1 MDDSPNSDSPRAF
14 WAGVIFWTLLC
25 LIAIAVRGVR
35 WEEGLERA
43 QVLLNITPYPDG
55 HPHHRW
61 VWNGF
66 SIHYYLT
73 GAVLW
78 LTESATLICGGRQF
92 IATLAIHL
100 PVYGLTWILTRRV
113 FPAHLA
119 ALLGFVGANTVF
131 QSYMPILPWAT
142 KATSGIIG
150 MGWAFAVLLAFAA
163 GRWRTAGLLFGLM
176 PLVHLGQWPMIL
188 LTALATL
195 GWLCYQGERESVKQM
210 LRWAGAG
217 LLCCLVFAVAQR
229 PVLVPDPTEGAYY
242 SDADGQKIWA
252 EYTTHEDM
260 HRALT
265 DWPRFGLMGNSNMA
279 LIAVLLLTWPYALRA
294 ASGTRR
300 YGPWLLLFTYAL
312 LSSAAIWFAQV
323 VHHFTGTDVPYIVV
337 SWMPYRLT
345 IHVSMLL
352 LCITA
357 AHALRR
363 DTQQLSLP
371 AFAALTWLAILP
383 LWPWLLPET
392 WVSRYFSTP
401 ETAIFLLIGGTI
413 MHTIAD
419 MAPRSLLRRCYVG
432 GLVPGAVAL
441 GAYHQMAAATIAAG
455 IGLAIVA
462 TWCPRCCTLSR
473 RWQSVSLATL
483 GLMAMGH
490 VLSVEWQTR
499 EHLPVSP
506 FEAAMA
512 IYLAE
517 HSAPEDMVLT
527 PLDEHYQMVLQRP
540 VVATFET
547 RQFMSYMQSLAT
559 TTDKLFADL
568 YGVRDGHWY
577 DWALWQERSESEWQ
591 VLAEA
596 YGFRYVVSKSFHPL
610 HLPERLRGDGLVL
623 YEIPGRANTPPNP

>member
-1 MDDSPNSDSPRAF
+1 MESPHNDSSRAF
-14 WAGVIFWTLLC
+14 WTGLCFWMLLC
-25 LIAIAVRGVR
+25 LIAIAVRGIR

-43 QVLLNITPYPDG
+43 QVLLNITPYPAG

-66 SIHYYLT
+66 SLHYYLT

-78 LTESATLICGGRQF
+78 LTESATLICGGRQL

-119 ALLGFVGANTVF
+119 TLLGFVGANTVF

-150 MGWAFAVLLAFAA
+150 MGWAFAVLLALAA
-163 GRWRTAGLLFGLM
+163 GRWRCAGLLFGLM
-176 PLVHLGQWPMIL
+176 PMIHLGQWPMIL
-188 LTALATL
+188 LTTLATL
-195 GWLCYQGERESVKQM
+195 AWLCYRGDRENLKQV

-217 LLCCLVFAVAQR
+217 LLCCLVFATIQR
-229 PVLVPDPTEGAYY
+229 LVIVPDPTAGAYY
-242 SDADGQKIWA
+242 SEADGQKIWA

-265 DWPRFGLMGNSNMA
+265 DWPRFGLMGHSNMA
-279 LIAVLLLTWPYALRA
+279 LIAVLLLVWPLAWRALMGRP
-294 ASGTRR
+294 GHW
-300 YGPWLLLFTYAL
+300 PWLLLFTYAL
-312 LSSAAIWFAQV
+312 LSSAAIWFAQA
-323 VHHFTGTDVPYIVV
+323 VHHISGTDVPYVVV

-357 AHALRR
+357 AHAQHREDR
-363 DTQQLSLP
+363 PISLP
-371 AFAALTWLAILP
+371 ALAALAWLASLP
-383 LWPWLLPET
+383 VWPWLLPES
-392 WVSRYFSTP
+392 WVSRYFSAP
-401 ETAIFLLIGGTI
+401 ETAVFLLIGGTI
-413 MHTIAD
+413 MHTLTD
-419 MAPRSLLRRCYVG
+419 LPKRSGLRRCYVG
-432 GLVPGAVAL
+432 GLLLGSIAL
-441 GAYHQMAAATIAAG
+441 SIYHQMAFATVAVG
-455 IGLAIVA
+455 IGLAIA
-462 TWCPRCCTLSR
+462 ETWCPRCANLSPK
-473 RWQSVSLATL
+473 WQSAGLVTL
-483 GLMAMGH
+483 GLFGVAH

-499 EHLPVSP
+499 EHLPISP
-506 FEAAMA
+506 FEAEVAS
-512 IYLAE
+512 YLAE
-517 HSAPEDMVLT
+517 HSSPDDMVLT
-527 PLDEHYQMVLQRP
+527 PLDEHYQMVLKRP

-577 DWALWQERSESEWQ
+577 DWELWQERSKAEWQ
-591 VLAEA
+591 VLADA
-596 YGFRYVVSKSFHPL
+596 YSFRYVLSKSFHPL
-610 HLPERLRGDGLVL
+610 QLPERLRGDGLVL
-623 YEIPGRANTPPNP
+623 YEVPQPAP